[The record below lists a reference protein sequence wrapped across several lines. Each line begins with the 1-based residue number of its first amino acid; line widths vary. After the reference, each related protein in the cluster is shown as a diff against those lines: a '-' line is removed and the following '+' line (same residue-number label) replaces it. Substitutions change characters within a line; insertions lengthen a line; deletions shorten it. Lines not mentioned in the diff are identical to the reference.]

1 MKFLSAFVLFS
12 LALVTVARADSAGDI
27 FEQLKNSGEK
37 YEIVGTICEQ
47 VARLDLQR
55 EYPAPRYVVE
65 TGISYGNASR
75 TIGELD
81 VIVFDS
87 SEKAVLVGEVKC
99 WKSLSGGLK
108 KAGAQRARFRDAL
121 RGGGQFRL
129 WDKTHPNHPLE
140 SFKDL
145 KTFVTIAQNGAK
157 AAGYDRELAYSLDDL
172 MAARALLL
180 TCQNSGKCTKR
191 ND

>member
-1 MKFLSAFVLFS
+1 MKFISTFILFS
-12 LALVTVARADSAGDI
+12 SVFVNVAFADSARDI
-27 FEQLKNSGEK
+27 FESLKNSGEK
-37 YEIVGTICEQ
+37 YEIIGTICEQ

-75 TIGELD
+75 TVGELD

-87 SEKAVLVGEVKC
+87 NDKAVLVGEVKC

-121 RGGGQFRL
+121 RGGSQFRL
-129 WDKTHPNHPLE
+129 WDKTHPDHPLE

-145 KTFVTIAQNGAK
+145 KSFVTIAQNGAK
-157 AAGYDRELAYSLDDL
+157 VAGYDRELAYSLEDL
-172 MAARALLL
+172 MAARSLLI
-180 TCQNSGKCTKR
+180 TCQNSGKCAKP
-191 ND
+191 NN